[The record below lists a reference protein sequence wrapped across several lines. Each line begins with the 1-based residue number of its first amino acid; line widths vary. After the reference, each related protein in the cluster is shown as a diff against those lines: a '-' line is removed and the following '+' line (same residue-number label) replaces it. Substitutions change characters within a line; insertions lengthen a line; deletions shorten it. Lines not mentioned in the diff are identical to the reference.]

1 MEIPDRRHPVAQPV
15 DKTRMFTIT
24 KAAAAYLAK
33 KLEEDGAGEV
43 VRFVFGLSG
52 LEPQPSVVLPGDAT
66 FEFEGKTI
74 LAIDQTMSHTE
85 SV

>member
-1 MEIPDRRHPVAQPV
+1 M
-15 DKTRMFTIT
+15 T

-33 KLEEDGAGEV
+33 VLEEDDAGEV

-66 FEFEGKTI
+66 YEFEGKTI
-74 LAIDQTMSHTE
+74 LAIDQTMTQMLE
-85 SV
+85 RKTFDVDYTDDGPYLRLL